1 MGLIDQ
7 LVLLAFLGL
16 GAALWMEAAHAMR
29 EAHGSLA
36 RSARRMDYA
45 EAALKELQRET
56 SSLRRLQKQKAGLRQ
71 AETRLNEATTRL
83 LTKTG
88 DGAGNAKKVE
98 TEFALA

>member
-56 SSLRRLQKQKAGLRQ
+56 SSLRRLQKQLAERWLHLQGGTSVTDKLVCQEEKAARPIVG
-71 AETRLNEATTRL
+71 
-83 LTKTG
+83 
-88 DGAGNAKKVE
+88 
-98 TEFALA
+98 F